1 VRPKRRGKVTDSL
14 ISVSTSTASNMGTTS
29 VLPECIKL
37 LQNNSFPIQAHGPC
51 GALAKRA
58 TKARVRPAP
67 AGAGGRDLR
76 RRVPRRGDLRR
87 FRYRGLNVR
96 AAPSCDAPHRC
107 REAVATPWSLGLSGT
122 FSAGV
127 RPDARVFRV
136 TVRRVDSC
144 EDVI

>member
-1 VRPKRRGKVTDSL
+1 MRCISKSEHESCPRG
-14 ISVSTSTASNMGTTS
+14 
-29 VLPECIKL
+29 
-37 LQNNSFPIQAHGPC
+37 
-51 GALAKRA
+51 
-58 TKARVRPAP
+58 AR
-67 AGAGGRDLR
+67 GRDLR
-76 RRVPRRGDLRR
+76 LPPAPVRGARADLGR

-96 AAPSCDAPHRC
+96 AAPSCDAPRRY